1 MGTHPIFE
9 SDFDCLTDMEM
20 DEDSFASIVGLKND
34 SIKEKIR
41 KLRQKGDDLLQ
52 SIDNNLKPNID
63 RAELQQSEKKKTKIL
78 RLKNDLDA
86 DETVSDI
93 KSGIILKRKL
103 NLETDISKMKKVLVL
118 AEELDKF
125 EQRLQKV
132 PTSVVGKARM
142 FCEMTD
148 WLEKHESGGK
158 LGKLRVVQS
167 YTNRIKILNPINTLV
182 NMWSEYVKFQKDSI
196 ELKPPVKE
204 VVDGLVVLDR
214 LEHYLDELFS
224 SLATL
229 IERNRCL
236 VFKKNVLSLKEIRDY
251 KLGENVA
258 AVCSFLVYVD
268 ELGFKLS
275 GANLAKIES
284 ALVETFV
291 RPTILAGAETS
302 GEISNVLEAI
312 QAMAREISVEFAE
325 VERIANKL
333 GELIENAKLA
343 ESLAQARTIAI
354 SAKPLNLDTVIPEN
368 EDENKCTNF
377 DTLNLSDA
385 TKAQV
390 RLMFQNPSSPI
401 SEKCS
406 KMWHLM
412 LKDRLGSHL
421 IAKLSLF
428 FIPSKNHEDIKNYLD
443 CFCIFANDVEWI
455 VGGLGRIAF
464 AEQLTGREMLPFFK
478 VIHKFHTTLE
488 QYRQH
493 HIELIQD
500 QFGRMIKDE
509 LSLLATIEKQDD
521 FEQLIST
528 VSDVISHYARIKS
541 KISKFFAPVCR
552 AKFMTSFGKST
563 VDLICERVVALD
575 DIAVDACTPLDMVLN
590 KCSELEGYES
600 TIAEDLRFM
609 LRSSLSEITGMWKS
623 GETGLTKEQVRSL
636 IRALFSNTEHRSK
649 ALALIK

>member
-86 DETVSDI
+86 DETISDI

-236 VFKKNVLSLKEIRDY
+236 VFKKNVLSLKETRDY

-312 QAMAREISVEFAE
+312 QAMAREISVESPKQHAKRTAGLGLFSEWGGMSRERRITESSEHSASQCSLTRSFSDDAKRCGHLDLELPRDQRRRAQSLRSAVRRMLTRAVEGYNLVPNIRPLETLHNSLSLHQITDFAE
-325 VERIANKL
+325 
-333 GELIENAKLA
+333 
-343 ESLAQARTIAI
+343 TII
-354 SAKPLNLDTVIPEN
+354 
-368 EDENKCTNF
+368 
-377 DTLNLSDA
+377 
-385 TKAQV
+385 
-390 RLMFQNPSSPI
+390 
-401 SEKCS
+401 
-406 KMWHLM
+406 KM
-412 LKDRLGSHL
+412 D
-421 IAKLSLF
+421 
-428 FIPSKNHEDIKNYLD
+428 
-443 CFCIFANDVEWI
+443 
-455 VGGLGRIAF
+455 GLGTYATDTTTSATLSTF
-464 AEQLTGREMLPFFK
+464 STG
-478 VIHKFHTTLE
+478 
-488 QYRQH
+488 
-493 HIELIQD
+493 
-500 QFGRMIKDE
+500 G
-509 LSLLATIEKQDD
+509 SLVDSAT
-521 FEQLIST
+521 
-528 VSDVISHYARIKS
+528 
-541 KISKFFAPVCR
+541 
-552 AKFMTSFGKST
+552 
-563 VDLICERVVALD
+563 
-575 DIAVDACTPLDMVLN
+575 
-590 KCSELEGYES
+590 ES
-600 TIAEDLRFM
+600 TIQPE
-609 LRSSLSEITGMWKS
+609 SS
-623 GETGLTKEQVRSL
+623 
-636 IRALFSNTEHRSK
+636 
-649 ALALIK
+649 